1 MEEEAYEEAQEKEE
15 EDEVEVQVIRLSWV
29 ESSNIVIVATF
40 IICANNL
47 PRSGHFRFRQRQRP

>member
-40 IICANNL
+40 IIISANNF
-47 PRSGHFRFRQRQRP
+47 PRS